1 MKVKD
6 LIKNH
11 LTLIKYMAAAFSGH
25 VLNFITAYVLY
36 LGLDKNLIFSNTT
49 GLIVGFFFTFLASKI
64 VFHKNHTLKGFLV
77 YLGTFLLGMVLDN
90 LIIKLASGFF
100 IKFFAKNIAFLISKL
115 LSGIVPFAVSY
126 ILRKKIFKSDFL

>member
-1 MKVKD
+1 MNLKD
-6 LIKNH
+6 LINKH

-36 LGLDKNLIFSNTT
+36 VGLDRSLIFSNTT
-49 GLIVGFFFTFLASKI
+49 GLVVGFLFTFLASKI
-64 VFHKNHTLKGFLV
+64 VFHKDYTLKGFLV

-90 LIIKLASGFF
+90 LIIKLASAFF
-100 IKFFAKNIAFLISKL
+100 IKFFAKNIAFLISKV

-126 ILRKKIFKSDFL
+126 ILRKKIFKSASL

>member
-6 LIKNH
+6 LIKSH
-11 LTLIKYMAAAFSGH
+11 MTLIKYMAAAFTGH

-49 GLIVGFFFTFLASKI
+49 GLIVGFLFTFLASKI
-64 VFHKNHTLKGFLV
+64 VFHKDHNLKGFLV

-90 LIIKLASGFF
+90 LIIKLAEGFF
-100 IKFFAKNIAFLISKL
+100 IRFFAKNIAFLISKV

-126 ILRKKIFKSDFL
+126 ILRKKIFKSASL